1 MSSTFTKYDD
11 KERPFDGNY
20 SDNLLLLEDH
30 LEVQNMLILPHFS
43 DAIVF
48 LNLSEAHLQLFNL
61 ERMSLEDTMQHFL
74 DKNRISVALQIQQKY
89 NLSSS
94 LLFEFQLRKSKYAD
108 ITGLK
113 EYLQMFEED
122 RDDGFI
128 KVTNIILN
136 EEVNGTEAMEL
147 LLRSN

>member
-1 MSSTFTKYDD
+1 M
-11 KERPFDGNY
+11 
-20 SDNLLLLEDH
+20 
-30 LEVQNMLILPHFS
+30 
-43 DAIVF
+43 
-48 LNLSEAHLQLFNL
+48 
-61 ERMSLEDTMQHFL
+61 
-74 DKNRISVALQIQQKY
+74 
-89 NLSSS
+89 
-94 LLFEFQLRKSKYAD
+94 LFEFQLRKSKYAD

-147 LLRSN
+147 LLKSN